1 MTGTQLLASA
11 AAVIHDAHPS
21 DYDGFAVSWI
31 NILLAE
37 TFDINNRLRVAAG
50 SAVLATIPQLSALTE
65 TLTYENKLV
74 FNALP
79 YGLAVKLIADD
90 RDSNFWNMLH
100 AEYVNRINEMDVGF
114 VEAVPFST
122 YIDDDDLTQPLIGFD
137 FRPFE
142 TVEAV
147 V

>member
-1 MTGTQLLASA
+1 M
-11 AAVIHDAHPS
+11 
-21 DYDGFAVSWI
+21 
-31 NILLAE
+31 
-37 TFDINNRLRVAAG
+37 
-50 SAVLATIPQLSALTE
+50 ATIPQLSALTE